1 MPDFTG
7 KYNNR
12 KGNGTVGKKMLFVF
26 NPKAGKGK
34 IKTHLLDIID
44 IFNKNDYEV
53 IIRSTQKAKAAYEQ
67 AREYADEVD
76 LIVCSGGDGTLD
88 EVVTGIMEKKSDVP
102 IGYIPAGSTND
113 FANSLFMPKNM
124 TEAASMIMEEE
135 LYHCD
140 IGRFNSQTFAYV
152 AAFGL
157 FTDVSYETDQ
167 DLKNVLGHVAY
178 ILEGVKRLFD
188 IKSYH
193 MKVKSEEIE
202 VEDDFMVGMIT
213 NSRSVGGFKN
223 LTGKNVDMNDGLFEV
238 TLIVKPKN
246 PLELQEIMTALV
258 LAYDNKD
265 LDISFK
271 TGKITIEAEEAVPW
285 TLDGEFGGNHT
296 SVEIENMHK
305 ALNLYLKSTKKN

>member
-1 MPDFTG
+1 
-7 KYNNR
+7 
-12 KGNGTVGKKMLFVF
+12 MLFVF

-34 IKTHLLDIID
+34 IKTHLLDIVD
-44 IFNKNDYEV
+44 IFSSHDYEI
-53 IIRSTQKAKAAYEQ
+53 IIRSTQAPRDAYEKAK
-67 AREYADEVD
+67 EYANSVD
-76 LIVCSGGDGTLD
+76 MIVCSGGDGTLD
-88 EVVTGIMEKKSDVP
+88 EVVTGIMEAESSVP

-124 TEAASMIMEEE
+124 TKVAEMIMEEE

-140 IGRFNSQTFAYV
+140 IGRFNQKTFAYV

-178 ILEGVKRLFD
+178 VLEGVKRLFD

-193 MKVKSEEIE
+193 MKVTSDE
-202 VEDDFMVGMIT
+202 VQAEDDFIVGMIT

-238 TLIVKPKN
+238 TLIAHPKN
-246 PLELQEIMTALV
+246 PLQLQEIITALV
-258 LAYDNKD
+258 MAEDNTD
-265 LDISFK
+265 LIYSFNTK
-271 TGKITIEAEEAVPW
+271 KLTIESDEEVPW
-285 TLDGEFGGNHT
+285 TLDGEFGGDH
-296 SVEIENMHK
+296 SYVDIENRHK
-305 ALNLYLKSTKKN
+305 ALNLYLKSTKK

>member
-1 MPDFTG
+1 MS
-7 KYNNR
+7 
-12 KGNGTVGKKMLFVF
+12 KKMLFIF
-26 NPKAGKGK
+26 NPRSGKGS
-34 IKTHLLDIID
+34 IKNRLMDILDI
-44 IFNKNDYEV
+44 FVKGGYEV
-53 IIRSTQKAKAAYEQ
+53 TVHPTQCYMDGLKVTRKKAANY
-67 AREYADEVD
+67 D
-76 LIVCSGGDGTLD
+76 IVVASGGDGTLD
-88 EVVTGIMEKKSDVP
+88 EIVTGMMLGGYTNP
-102 IGYIPAGSTND
+102 IGYIPSGSTND

-258 LAYDNKD
+258 MAEDNTD
-265 LDISFK
+265 LVHSFK

>member
-53 IIRSTQKAKAAYEQ
+53 IIRSTQKAKDA
-67 AREYADEVD
+67 YADEVD

-223 LTGKNVDMNDGLFEV
+223 LTGKNVDVNDGLFEV

-258 LAYDNKD
+258 MAEDNTD
-265 LDISFK
+265 LVHSFK